1 MLPTLLYEMLPIIC
15 LFFGT
20 LLLNMAHGF
29 LLLFSAV
36 LLFWAG
42 AIMWMMRSEYRRT
55 DDQNIIVHTLLFFPE
70 LLYEILPFIH
80 LFIGIILLRNTQQP
94 YFMIAGGMLIL
105 WALYCA
111 TKRYV
116 YRCHVYRPIK
126 FKDPKTHIKQHI

>member
-1 MLPTLLYEMLPIIC
+1 MLPILLYEMLPIIC

-55 DDQNIIVHTLLFFPE
+55 DDQNVIVHTLLFFPE
-70 LLYEILPFIH
+70 LFYEILPFIN
-80 LFIGIILLRNTQQP
+80 LFIGIILLRNTQQL
-94 YFMIAGGMLIL
+94 YFIIAGTILIL
-105 WALYCA
+105 WAFYCA

-116 YRCHVYRPIK
+116 YRCYVYRPIK
-126 FKDPKTHIKQHI
+126 FKNPKTHMK